1 MATAATRSNPHPHI
15 LVFPYPA
22 QGHMLALLDL
32 THQLALHGLT
42 ITILVL
48 NMLKTLATSNPP
60 VAIISDFFLG
70 WTQHLATRLQI
81 PRLAF
86 FSTRAFLV
94 SVFDYIW
101 NNVEKLYK
109 RSDPDWEFVK
119 DGLLANTKSWGY
131 VLNSFDALEGE
142 YVQWLKTHVAHDRVF
157 NVGPLSLIGPDVSD
171 RGNSGSSSDL
181 NDQVMTWLNQCP
193 DGSVVYVCFGSQKL
207 LRKEQMEALAS
218 GLEKS
223 DTRFI
228 WVVKPGTTQQH
239 VEGFGVVPDG
249 FEQRNAGQGLVVKGW
264 APQALIL
271 NHKAVGG
278 FLSHC
283 GWNSVSEAIVGG
295 VMMLAWPMEADQFVN
310 ARLLAMTEG
319 GGMKTKAKDLK
330 EKAFAAVSHGG
341 SSMNDL
347 VRFVKELG
355 QLGSSRPPACP
366 PKPHPPTCSP
376 GANHH
381 HLSVEHVKDL
391 GNSGNLPIM
400 VALGKLHDPLV
411 EWFDS
416 HSEPPVAIVSD
427 FFIGW
432 TQCLATRLQI
442 PRLTFYS
449 SEFGNLPGSPAFKQE
464 HLPSLFKLY
473 KPSDPD
479 LEMIKAGHV
488 ANTKSWGCFIN
499 SFEDLE
505 AEYVQW
511 LKTHVGHNRVFSV
524 GPLSLIGPDV
534 SDRGNSGSVSEMNDQ
549 VLTWLD
555 RCPDGS
561 VVYVCFG
568 SQKLLRK
575 EQMEALANGLEK
587 SATRFIWV
595 VKSGTTQ
602 QQVEGF
608 GVVPY
613 GFEQRTAGQ
622 GHNRVFSVGPL
633 SLIGPDVSDR
643 GNSGSVSEMNDQ
655 VLTWLDRCPDGSVVY
670 VCFGSQKLLRKE
682 QMEALANGLEKSAT
696 RFIWVVKSGTTQ
708 QQVEGF
714 GVVPYGFEQ
723 RTAGQGLVIKGV
735 GNARVGTEPQSS
747 GWISESLWVE
757 LGFGRDSV
765 GVRECEGAD
774 SVPDSDELGRAI
786 AEFMTEGGG
795 MKAKAKDLKEK
806 ALAAV
811 SHGESSM
818 KDLDRFVEEL
828 GQLGG

>member
-1 MATAATRSNPHPHI
+1 MATTATRPNPHPHI

-22 QGHMLALLDL
+22 QGHMLALLNL
-32 THQLALHGLT
+32 THQLALRGLT
-42 ITILVL
+42 ITILVTPKNL
-48 NMLKTLATSNPP
+48 P
-60 VAIISDFFLG
+60 
-70 WTQHLATRLQI
+70 
-81 PRLAF
+81 
-86 FSTRAFLV
+86 
-94 SVFDYIW
+94 
-101 NNVEKLYK
+101 
-109 RSDPDWEFVK
+109 
-119 DGLLANTKSWGY
+119 
-131 VLNSFDALEGE
+131 
-142 YVQWLKTHVAHDRVF
+142 
-157 NVGPLSLIGPDVSD
+157 
-171 RGNSGSSSDL
+171 
-181 NDQVMTWLNQCP
+181 
-193 DGSVVYVCFGSQKL
+193 
-207 LRKEQMEALAS
+207 
-218 GLEKS
+218 
-223 DTRFI
+223 
-228 WVVKPGTTQQH
+228 
-239 VEGFGVVPDG
+239 
-249 FEQRNAGQGLVVKGW
+249 
-264 APQALIL
+264 
-271 NHKAVGG
+271 
-278 FLSHC
+278 FLS
-283 GWNSVSEAIVGG
+283 
-295 VMMLAWPMEADQFVN
+295 P
-310 ARLLAMTEG
+310 LL
-319 GGMKTKAKDLK
+319 
-330 EKAFAAVSHGG
+330 
-341 SSMNDL
+341 SS
-347 VRFVKELG
+347 
-355 QLGSSRPPACP
+355 
-366 PKPHPPTCSP
+366 HPPITPLVFPFPSHPLIPP
-376 GANHH
+376 G
-381 HLSVEHVKDL
+381 VEHVKDL

-449 SEFGNLPGSPAFKQE
+449 SGAFVACGNICHPCLS
-464 HLPSLFKLY
+464 ST

-479 LEMIKAGHV
+479 LEMIKDGHV

-524 GPLSLIGPDV
+524 GPLS
-534 SDRGNSGSVSEMNDQ
+534 
-549 VLTWLD
+549 
-555 RCPDGS
+555 
-561 VVYVCFG
+561 
-568 SQKLLRK
+568 
-575 EQMEALANGLEK
+575 
-587 SATRFIWV
+587 
-595 VKSGTTQ
+595 
-602 QQVEGF
+602 
-608 GVVPY
+608 
-613 GFEQRTAGQ
+613 
-622 GHNRVFSVGPL
+622 
-633 SLIGPDVSDR
+633 
-643 GNSGSVSEMNDQ
+643 SVSEMNDQ

-723 RTAGQGLVIKGV
+723 RTAGQGLVLNHKAVGGFLSHCGWNSVLEGIVSGV
-735 GNARVGTEPQSS
+735 MILAGPMEADQFLNARLLVDNIG
-747 GWISESLWVE
+747 
-757 LGFGRDSV
+757 V

>member
-1 MATAATRSNPHPHI
+1 MATTATRPNPHPHI

-22 QGHMLALLDL
+22 KGHMLALLNL
-32 THQLALHGLT
+32 THQLALRGLT
-42 ITILVL
+42 ITILVTPKNL
-48 NMLKTLATSNPP
+48 P
-60 VAIISDFFLG
+60 
-70 WTQHLATRLQI
+70 
-81 PRLAF
+81 
-86 FSTRAFLV
+86 
-94 SVFDYIW
+94 
-101 NNVEKLYK
+101 
-109 RSDPDWEFVK
+109 
-119 DGLLANTKSWGY
+119 
-131 VLNSFDALEGE
+131 
-142 YVQWLKTHVAHDRVF
+142 
-157 NVGPLSLIGPDVSD
+157 
-171 RGNSGSSSDL
+171 
-181 NDQVMTWLNQCP
+181 
-193 DGSVVYVCFGSQKL
+193 
-207 LRKEQMEALAS
+207 
-218 GLEKS
+218 
-223 DTRFI
+223 
-228 WVVKPGTTQQH
+228 
-239 VEGFGVVPDG
+239 
-249 FEQRNAGQGLVVKGW
+249 
-264 APQALIL
+264 
-271 NHKAVGG
+271 
-278 FLSHC
+278 FLS
-283 GWNSVSEAIVGG
+283 
-295 VMMLAWPMEADQFVN
+295 P
-310 ARLLAMTEG
+310 LL
-319 GGMKTKAKDLK
+319 
-330 EKAFAAVSHGG
+330 
-341 SSMNDL
+341 SS
-347 VRFVKELG
+347 
-355 QLGSSRPPACP
+355 
-366 PKPHPPTCSP
+366 HPPITPLVFPFPSHPLIPP
-376 GANHH
+376 G
-381 HLSVEHVKDL
+381 VEHVKDL

-400 VALGKLHDPLV
+400 VALGKLYDPLV

-449 SEFGNLPGSPAFKQE
+449 SGAFVALKSLSEIEFGNLPGSPAFKQE

-479 LEMIKAGHV
+479 LEMIKDGHV

-499 SFEDLE
+499 SFEDLD

-511 LKTHVGHNRVFSV
+511 LKTRV
-524 GPLSLIGPDV
+524 
-534 SDRGNSGSVSEMNDQ
+534 
-549 VLTWLD
+549 
-555 RCPDGS
+555 
-561 VVYVCFG
+561 
-568 SQKLLRK
+568 
-575 EQMEALANGLEK
+575 
-587 SATRFIWV
+587 
-595 VKSGTTQ
+595 
-602 QQVEGF
+602 
-608 GVVPY
+608 
-613 GFEQRTAGQ
+613 

-723 RTAGQGLVIKGV
+723 RTAGQGLVLNHKAVGGFLSHCGWNSVLEGIVSGV
-735 GNARVGTEPQSS
+735 MILAGPMEADQFLNARLLVDNIG
-747 GWISESLWVE
+747 
-757 LGFGRDSV
+757 V